1 MKPLARSRGRDI
13 SVEASGS
20 NAASVL
26 AVVPNQKGD
35 ANLKK
40 RKREADESDPTFRE
54 FLEVMQPNNKRA
66 TGIDVNLASEAD
78 RQPQVQF
85 DAGES
90 DDEYEAI
97 PSKRQPPNPQAL
109 PTPHFEKFGAVEEVH
124 LPVDVSRRS
133 KGYALVL
140 YANADAAIEAFQ
152 NSDGIPFQGRILHI
166 VPAAAKRDNN
176 LDEFALSKLPLK
188 KQNLIR
194 KRAEA
199 ASNTFNWN
207 SLYMNQDAVNASIA
221 NRLGISK
228 AELLDPTSADA
239 GVKQAIAET
248 TVIQETKAY
257 FESHGVDLDAFKS
270 NKRGE
275 TAILVKNFPFGTTI
289 DELRTMFEEHGT
301 VLQVLMPPS
310 GTIAIVQFAQAAD
323 AKWALRRQR
332 RKELANAFSSLDGFV
347 SARVKTKTD
356 AKKPGQIL
364 SMGFGFVEFR
374 TKPQAMAAIKSMDG
388 FVLAGHT
395 LAVKASHRGL
405 DAAEER
411 RREDAA
417 KKAANLRT
425 KIVIKNLP
433 FEATKKDV
441 RALFSTYGE
450 LRAAENAISALKD
463 THLLGRKLVIDFA
476 EAETI
481 DAEEEIARMQ
491 KKIGGQVN
499 KVTMQQLTNR
509 GRTKVNIGNEEDD
522 MDLG

>member
-1 MKPLARSRGRDI
+1 M
-13 SVEASGS
+13 
-20 NAASVL
+20 
-26 AVVPNQKGD
+26 
-35 ANLKK
+35 
-40 RKREADESDPTFRE
+40 
-54 FLEVMQPNNKRA
+54 
-66 TGIDVNLASEAD
+66 
-78 RQPQVQF
+78 
-85 DAGES
+85 
-90 DDEYEAI
+90 
-97 PSKRQPPNPQAL
+97 
-109 PTPHFEKFGAVEEVH
+109 
-124 LPVDVSRRS
+124 
-133 KGYALVL
+133 L

-275 TAILVKNFPFGTTI
+275 TGILVKNFPFGTTI

-323 AKWALRRQR
+323 AKVAFAKLAYRRIRDSILFLEKAPLNLFVNAPTINPAVGPAPPKEKSNGVQKLSVTELLER
-332 RKELANAFSSLDGFV
+332 EDEQGGDTPTTSLYVRNLNFATTTEELANTFSSLDGFV

-450 LRAAENAISALKD
+450 LRAVRVPKKFNHQSRGFAFAEFVTPREAENAISALKD

-481 DAEEEIARMQ
+481 DPEEEIARMQ